1 MIEYRTAGCY
11 EEESEVRRSR
21 FIGVVRHAD
30 CEESVFAE
38 LNALRKK
45 YSDAT
50 HVCYAAI
57 FDRVG
62 NAARFSD
69 DGEPSGTA
77 GQPIL
82 EALKNSGYK
91 ETLVAVVRYFG
102 GIKLGAGG
110 LVRAYSAAASSALK
124 NAPGFICEPCDFY
137 VLKTDFSKAR
147 RFSSAAARLGLTV
160 TKAEYSDRVTFT
172 VYAPAGVPVE
182 CGIAELLG
190 EAPDLVKVKTDY
202 IKRPEVGNLDSKSLN
217 SAKEK

>member
-62 NAARFSD
+62 NAARFS
-69 DGEPSGTA
+69 
-77 GQPIL
+77 
-82 EALKNSGYK
+82 
-91 ETLVAVVRYFG
+91 
-102 GIKLGAGG
+102 
-110 LVRAYSAAASSALK
+110 
-124 NAPGFICEPCDFY
+124 
-137 VLKTDFSKAR
+137 
-147 RFSSAAARLGLTV
+147 
-160 TKAEYSDRVTFT
+160 
-172 VYAPAGVPVE
+172 
-182 CGIAELLG
+182 
-190 EAPDLVKVKTDY
+190 
-202 IKRPEVGNLDSKSLN
+202 
-217 SAKEK
+217 